1 MEKTESAMAEAYV
14 GGEKE
19 DTITVEEGRVSSTDS
34 ALRKE
39 NSWVRNLF
47 NRGVET
53 RGLLLQFS
61 TKLFPQQST
70 GISPVPLDKRVNR
83 PYTKIFFI
91 WFSMNFNILSYVL
104 L

>member
-1 MEKTESAMAEAYV
+1 MEKTEDYI
-14 GGEKE
+14 GGEKPE
-19 DTITVEEGRVSSTDS
+19 DTVIVEEGRVCSTDS
-34 ALRKE
+34 AERKE
-39 NSWVRNLF
+39 NSWIRNLF
-47 NRGVET
+47 NRGVES
-53 RGLLLQFS
+53 RGVLLQLS
-61 TKLFPQQST
+61 TKPFPQQST